1 MSDFP
6 IPVVAESVTIH
17 PRSVK
22 GRFRLFKSVTL
33 YLAYAIYFAL
43 PWIPWDRPVG
53 QDQAVLFDMVARKF
67 YIFDLVVHAQDIFW
81 LAALLF
87 LAAVLLFFSTALVGR
102 AFCGYFCFQTLWT
115 DAFRSIE
122 KLIQGDRVKRVRL
135 DKQKWNVEKIVKKGS
150 THSIW
155 LFLAFWT
162 GLSFVL

>member
-1 MSDFP
+1 MNDFP

-33 YLAYAIYFAL
+33 YLAYIVYFSL

-67 YIFDLVVHAQDIFW
+67 YIFGLVVHAQDIFW

-122 KLIQGDRVKRVRL
+122 KLIQGDRVKRIRL
-135 DKQKWNVEKIVKKGS
+135 DKQKWNIEKIIKKVS
-150 THSIW
+150 TH
-155 LFLAFWT
+155 
-162 GLSFVL
+162 

>member
-33 YLAYAIYFAL
+33 YLAYIVYFSL

-67 YIFDLVVHAQDIFW
+67 YIFGLVVHAQDIFW

-102 AFCGYFCFQTLWT
+102 AFCGYF
-115 DAFRSIE
+115 
-122 KLIQGDRVKRVRL
+122 
-135 DKQKWNVEKIVKKGS
+135 
-150 THSIW
+150 
-155 LFLAFWT
+155 
-162 GLSFVL
+162 